1 MMGVLPRCFDA
12 LRPSPDPFLPLTLVC
27 AAVVLQL
34 GGLAWDR
41 WNHVVFV
48 VNGITGS
55 VSTYVNGEFVSKVG
69 GGGPTTQAAGGGGG
83 GGLQTPSVLRSCT
96 PRG

>member
-1 MMGVLPRCFDA
+1 M
-12 LRPSPDPFLPLTLVC
+12 C
-27 AAVVLQL
+27 AAVVQL

-69 GGGPTTQAAGGGGG
+69 GGGPHRQREEEEAVIR
-83 GGLQTPSVLRSCT
+83 LPPS
-96 PRG
+96 